1 MAKIVDARE
10 GDRDATRYAMLNV
23 WDAKQLGEGSLR
35 EGGRYLVSGLLPSK
49 SGQWGLPVP
58 MGEMREIYLNT
69 RRDTRWQEVEIEGG
83 TAVAGGGDNQD
94 RGGGG
99 DGGFNM

>member
-10 GDRDATRYAMLNV
+10 GDRDATRYAMLNI

-35 EGGRYLVSGLLPSK
+35 EGARYLVSGLMPSK
-49 SGQWGLPVP
+49 AGQWGIPVP
-58 MGEMREIYLNT
+58 KDETREIYLNT
-69 RRDTRWQEVEIEGG
+69 RRDTRWQEVG
-83 TAVAGGGDNQD
+83 VDGGGNSGM
-94 RGGGG
+94 RREEGGG